1 MRDVFI
7 VSAVRTPIGKFGGSL
22 ARLTAVDLGTLATKE
37 ALSRAG
43 VAPDDVDDVLIG
55 QARQAGNGP
64 NPARQVGI
72 RSGIPEAVTA
82 TTLNMACGSG
92 LKSVMAGANEIALG
106 NAEIVVAGG
115 IESMSRVPY
124 LIEGARWG
132 LRLGHQ
138 ELTDGMYR
146 DGFHC
151 MLADQLMGET
161 AETLAQMHGISRD
174 AQDQFALESQH
185 RAGAAAASGRFTD
198 EMVAVE
204 VPARRGNTETL
215 ETDEHVRAEVTIEKL
230 GKLAPVFSKTG
241 TVTAGNSSGITD
253 GAAVTILASGDEVQK
268 RGLTPLARIVDY
280 AVAGVDPKIMGIG
293 PVPATEKLLAKT
305 GMKLEDFDL
314 IELNE
319 AFAAQALA
327 CLHELPMDRE
337 RLNVNGGAIAL
348 GHPIGCTGTRI
359 LTTLVHEMKKRDVKN
374 GLATLCISGGM
385 GISLAVEK
393 A

>member
-1 MRDVFI
+1 
-7 VSAVRTPIGKFGGSL
+7 
-22 ARLTAVDLGTLATKE
+22 
-37 ALSRAG
+37 
-43 VAPDDVDDVLIG
+43 
-55 QARQAGNGP
+55 
-64 NPARQVGI
+64 
-72 RSGIPEAVTA
+72 
-82 TTLNMACGSG
+82 
-92 LKSVMAGANEIALG
+92 
-106 NAEIVVAGG
+106 
-115 IESMSRVPY
+115 
-124 LIEGARWG
+124 
-132 LRLGHQ
+132 
-138 ELTDGMYR
+138 MYR